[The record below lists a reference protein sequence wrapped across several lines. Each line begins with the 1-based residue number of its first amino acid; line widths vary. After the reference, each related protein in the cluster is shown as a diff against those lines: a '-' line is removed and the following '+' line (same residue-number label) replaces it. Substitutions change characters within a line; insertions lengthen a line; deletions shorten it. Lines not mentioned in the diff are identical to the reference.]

1 MKKIIK
7 NLNNYDLSKKVKKK
21 VIIVF
26 VTIILLLIFLTY
38 VSISFYKTRIASYA
52 FVKAKEVTQEKL
64 TLAINEMLKENDTNN
79 FLRDNKEL
87 DVSKLNKLRL
97 NVMNILDENSTDTY
111 QTVSI
116 PYGIIISEVLFS
128 GSNLTIDAKIRRTSS
143 YIVDMVTTVT
153 EYGIN
158 NSVLQIDL
166 KVSFEILVLIP
177 YENETVKI
185 DMNIPAVILVLE
197 GKVPNGI
204 IYTQN

>member
-26 VTIILLLIFLTY
+26 FIIILLLIFLIY
-38 VSISFYKTRIASYA
+38 VSISFYITRIASYA

-79 FLRDNKEL
+79 FLKDNKEL